1 MNPLTEN
8 AGLIVIDV
16 QYAFEEPKWGKR
28 NNPQAEGNIA
38 RLLSAWRKSDR
49 PVLHATSLANP
60 GIGFRTGR
68 SWQPNQGGSRSN
80 R

>member
-68 SWQPNQGGSRSN
+68 
-80 R
+80 